1 MVIVGGLA
9 PDYVLDQMEFYE
21 AEMFLAHLD
30 LKHRSSWEQ
39 TRQLFYAI
47 CQVNSKDRL
56 NPSELMPFPWEERET
71 DHSTNGEDPDDVKKR
86 MLELEK
92 YYNNE

>member
-1 MVIVGGLA
+1 
-9 PDYVLDQMEFYE
+9 METYE
-21 AEMFLAHLD
+21 AEMFLAHLG

-56 NPSELMPFPWEERET
+56 NTSEHMPFPWEEKKT
-71 DHSTNGEDPDDVKKR
+71 GHSNDDEDPDDVKKR

>member
-9 PDYVLDQMEFYE
+9 PDYVLDRMAFYE
-21 AEMFLAHLD
+21 AEMFLSHLD

-56 NPSELMPFPWEERET
+56 IPSELMPFPWEEKKT
-71 DHSTNGEDPDDVKKR
+71 GHSNDGEDPDDVKKR

>member
-9 PDYVLDQMEFYE
+9 PDYVLDQMAFYE

-39 TRQLFYAI
+39 TRQIFYAI

-56 NPSELMPFPWEERET
+56 IPSELMPFQWEEKKT
-71 DHSTNGEDPDDVKKR
+71 DRPNDGEDPDEVKKR

>member
-1 MVIVGGLA
+1 MVIVGGRA
-9 PDYVLDQMEFYE
+9 PYYVLDQIALYD
-21 AEMFLAHLD
+21 AENFLAHLD

-56 NPSELMPFPWEERET
+56 NPSELMPFPREEKKT
-71 DHSTNGEDPDDVKKR
+71 GHSNDDEDPDGVKKR
-86 MLELEK
+86 RLELEK
-92 YYNNE
+92 YYSNE